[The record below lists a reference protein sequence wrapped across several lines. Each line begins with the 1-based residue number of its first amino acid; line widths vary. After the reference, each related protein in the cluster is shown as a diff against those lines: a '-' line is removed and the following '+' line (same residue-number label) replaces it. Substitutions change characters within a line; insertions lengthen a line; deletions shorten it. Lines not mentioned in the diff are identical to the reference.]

1 MVSSNEVRNRLAD
14 AIEGQ
19 VSFDE
24 FEDWLVQYSWNVHQ
38 SKDFDLQRL
47 VFAIE
52 LALAERSSG
61 HLDDE
66 GLVRELR
73 AVLSV
78 VPVNLETEA
87 APIAV
92 KSGSSSSLTLQPVPD
107 LQMQLSGRSPVMAFG
122 LQALLQNTH

>member
-1 MVSSNEVRNRLAD
+1 MVTSDEVRNRLAD

-19 VSFDE
+19 LSFDE
-24 FEDWLVQYSWNVHQ
+24 FEDWLVQCSRNVHQ

-52 LALAERSSG
+52 LPLAERSSG

-66 GLVRELR
+66 GLLRELR
-73 AVLSV
+73 TVLSV

-92 KSGSSSSLTLQPVPD
+92 KSGSSSSLTLQQALD

-122 LQALLQNTH
+122 LQAPLQNTH

>member
-19 VSFDE
+19 LSFDE
-24 FEDWLVQYSWNVHQ
+24 FEDWLVQDSWNVHQ

-52 LALAERSSG
+52 LPLAERSSG

-66 GLVRELR
+66 GLLRELR

-87 APIAV
+87 GPIAV

-122 LQALLQNTH
+122 LQALLRNTH